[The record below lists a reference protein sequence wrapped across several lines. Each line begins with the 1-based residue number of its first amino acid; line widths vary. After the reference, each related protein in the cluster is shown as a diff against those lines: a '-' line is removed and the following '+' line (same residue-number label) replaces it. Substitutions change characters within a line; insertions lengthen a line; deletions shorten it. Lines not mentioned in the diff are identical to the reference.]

1 MTDKDKRLKSIRD
14 RVLNLK
20 ESPLYE
26 YRVANH
32 YFPVIGEGN
41 HDAKIVFIGEAPGKN
56 EAETARPF
64 CGAAGKVLDKLLA
77 TVGIDRKDVY
87 VSNIVKDRPPD
98 NRDPTPSEIEL
109 YSPFLIEQLEII
121 QPKVI
126 ATLGRFSMKFILE
139 QLNVPEQTQS
149 ISILHGRLLSGKLSF
164 GDVKVL
170 ALYHPAVALYNGNT
184 YNTLEKDFQALKQ
197 FI

>member
-1 MTDKDKRLKSIRD
+1 MTDKDKRLKSIKD
-14 RVLNLK
+14 RILNLK

-26 YRVANH
+26 YRIANH

-77 TVGIDRKDVY
+77 TVGIDRKEVY
-87 VSNIVKDRPPD
+87 VTNIVKDRPPD
-98 NRDPTPSEIEL
+98 NRDPTPDEIEL
-109 YSPFLIEQLEII
+109 YSPFLIKQLEILKPQI
-121 QPKVI
+121 I

-139 QLNVPEQTQS
+139 QLDVPEKTQT
-149 ISILHGRLLSGKLSF
+149 ISILHGKLLTGKLSF
-164 GDVKVL
+164 GEVKVL

-184 YNTLEKDFQALKQ
+184 YDILEKDFQVLKQ